1 VFFLYR
7 KNKMAASDD
16 LFKNISMASKQATDE
31 LKKTIEEFKRLQNLA
46 GRINPQA
53 NRIPSPS
60 NFSAPSAQIQSHSI
74 QAAINNMQQIH
85 AARVATTAPAF
96 RLPYNTTP
104 VPPVYTPSGIGHV
117 DSVLG
122 SVQRG
127 MPGGILYRR
136 AMDLAR
142 NSSIDPAARA
152 DALGNL
158 MDISRRRGGVL
169 NQEQLEKLTY
179 GPMSSLRQT
188 ANKNAMQAEYHKAMN
203 EKDMAKRASMLENIV
218 NNSPIKTGREY
229 EFVKR
234 GYERARQG
242 VADSGFTSSIRS
254 ASSPSQLAEL
264 RTAALGAGASNQ
276 ILDRIDR
283 KLEKMANLAERQQ
296 KEKDQRFRN
305 VMTAGGSA
313 AIGVAK
319 ALGGAAWSLGTQ
331 NISAPINA
339 FQSQASYENA
349 VQRRF
354 AALGEDFSGEG
365 RLRAAGSYI
374 LAGRADTPFLGVKG
388 FDKALNAA
396 QTNITQLGQ
405 RSIMGDL
412 AKTAFGGLLA
422 IGGGA
427 LALTGAGTPL
437 GLAAMAS
444 GGGMVA
450 GGINSLASNQAL
462 RATGVFGSSLK
473 AEAENAR
480 TTQAYLKGLELQQS
494 EMDRMYIYGRQID
507 ATESQNAANRESI
520 ARMGAK
526 GFTMRPMDVMGGGVG
541 PTFTLQESLAYAKM
555 SPMQQEMYLNNRLA
569 SNLGKGNSSWDRAT
583 ALGMTSDEYTSA
595 VSRTQTS
602 LGVGGGGGE
611 ATANQLIRMSR
622 SGYGSFEQLLG
633 NMGTLSGI
641 SGKANSLGDLKA
653 ILGAAVAS
661 GFDGSRLGQKFVETT
676 GKLAS
681 SLGLMDVSRLG
692 TNLGAMARNFGM
704 GERGLTTAA
713 ASLDAFNKAATNNPL
728 TNTLIDARL
737 AATGNLSNPTAYSL
751 AHLSPTK
758 QYEIAQ
764 QISQVKRGTLSSD
777 RASLEAQQYIY
788 GAGGAS
794 GALKSMRGSLAAS
807 MPFLSSRPELLE
819 GARGKSGAV
828 LRKYLMTPS
837 IEVNGRNE
845 SILDQIMKMEG
856 MGDVNTAMAAFQS
869 YAIAEGVITPQ
880 VKSAGTGAANLYS
893 ANNLTAR
900 AKAQFSNQLAR
911 SGMGL
916 LGQTL
921 AQNVGTAGVANS
933 AIGKYISDFAT
944 NGTPVTIGGALFSST
959 KDVESAMKLTSK
971 SDSELMQM
979 TKNKDTAADAARA
992 LALKDTTV
1000 NAMAIQAQVESGAA
1014 SGAQLVRLDPTS
1026 ITSLAM
1032 ALAGT
1037 GNYEMGNRGRLNG
1050 R

>member
-1 VFFLYR
+1 
-7 KNKMAASDD
+7 MAASDD
-16 LFKNISMASKQATDE
+16 LFKNISQASKQATDE
-31 LKKTIEEFKRLQNLA
+31 LKKTIEEFKKLQHLA
-46 GRINPQA
+46 GKTNPNM
-53 NRIPSPS
+53 NRIPTPTS
-60 NFSAPSAQIQSHSI
+60 FSAPTAQIQSQSI

-85 AARVATTAPAF
+85 AARVATTTPSF

-104 VPPVYTPSGIGHV
+104 VAPLYTPSGIGHV

-136 AMDLAR
+136 AIDLAR
-142 NSSIDPAARA
+142 NSSLDPGVRA
-152 DALGNL
+152 DALSNL
-158 MDISRRRGGVL
+158 MNISKRQGGVL
-169 NQEQLEKLTY
+169 NPDQIEKLTY
-179 GPMSSLRQT
+179 GPMASLRQT

-203 EKDMAKRASMLENIV
+203 EKDMSKRASMLEDIV
-218 NNSPIKTGREY
+218 KNSPIKTGREY

-242 VADSGFTSSIRS
+242 VTDAGFISSIR
-254 ASSPSQLAEL
+254 AATSPSQLADL
-264 RTAALGAGASNQ
+264 RTSAIGSGASNQ
-276 ILDRIDR
+276 ILDRIDK
-283 KLEKMANLAERQQ
+283 KLEKMANLVERQQ

-305 VMTAGGSA
+305 VVSAGGSA
-313 AIGVAK
+313 ALGVLRAM
-319 ALGGAAWSLGTQ
+319 GGAAWNLGTQ

-339 FQSQASYENA
+339 FQSQAAYENA
-349 VQRRF
+349 VQRRYTT
-354 AALGEDFSGEG
+354 LGEDYSGEG
-365 RLRAAGSYI
+365 RLRAAGRYL
-374 LAGRADTPFLGVKG
+374 LAGRADTPFLGTKG
-388 FDKALNAA
+388 FDRALNAA
-396 QTNITQLGQ
+396 TENVRQLGQ
-405 RSIMGDL
+405 RSIVGDL
-412 AKTAFGGLLA
+412 ARTAFGGLLA
-422 IGGGA
+422 VGGGA
-427 LALTGAGTPL
+427 LTMSGVGTPL
-437 GLAAMAS
+437 GLAALAA

-450 GGINSLASNQAL
+450 GGISALSNNQAL
-462 RATGVFGSSLK
+462 KASGVFGGSLK

-480 TTQAYLKGLELQQS
+480 TLQAYMKAQELQQA
-494 EMDRMYIYGRQID
+494 EADRMYLYGRQMD
-507 ATESQNAANRESI
+507 AAETQYAANRESI
-520 ARMGAK
+520 GRMGAK
-526 GFTMRPMDVMGGGVG
+526 GFTMSPMDVVGGGIG
-541 PTFTLQESLAYAKM
+541 PTFTLQEGLAYAKM

-569 SNLGKGNSSWDRAT
+569 SNLGKGNTSWDRAT

-611 ATANQLIRMSR
+611 GTANQLIRMSR

-641 SGKANSLGDLKA
+641 SGKANSIGDLKA

-676 GKLAS
+676 GRLAS

-713 ASLDAFNKAATNNPL
+713 ASLEAFNKAATSNPL
-728 TNTLIDARL
+728 TQTLIDARL
-737 AATGNLSNPTAYSL
+737 SASGNLSNPTAYSL

-764 QISQVKRGTLSSD
+764 QLSQVKRGTLSSD

-788 GAGGAS
+788 GAGGAA

-819 GARGKSGAV
+819 GARGKSGAA

-837 IEVNGRNE
+837 VSVNGRNE

-856 MGDVNTAMAAFQS
+856 MNDVNTAMAAFQS
-869 YAIAEGVITPQ
+869 YAIAEGVISPQ
-880 VKSAGTGAANLYS
+880 VKSAGTGAASLYS

-921 AQNVGTAGVANS
+921 AQNVGAAGVANS
-933 AIGKYISDFAT
+933 AIGRYITDFAT
-944 NGTPVTIGGALFSST
+944 NGAPVSIGGALFSST

-1000 NAMAIQAQVESGAA
+1000 NAMAIQAQVEAGAA
-1014 SGAQLVRLDPTS
+1014 SGAQLVRLDQSS
-1026 ITSLAM
+1026 ITGL
-1032 ALAGT
+1032 ALAIAGV
-1037 GNYEMGNRGRLNG
+1037 GNYEMGSRGRING
-1050 R
+1050 K